1 MAYSFTD
8 TKSEFTKI
16 EDWLK
21 TQYSQ
26 ISTGRANPALLDSIM
41 VESYGSFSPIK
52 NIASITIEEA
62 RTLRISPWDKS
73 MVKGIEKALQESGL
87 PFAVAADSD
96 GLRANIPQLTEENKR
111 TLVKML
117 KEKLEEAR
125 VSVRM
130 ARQTTEK
137 DIDAREKAGEYAE
150 DDKFRAKEELQ
161 KLVDEANRT
170 LESIFDKKEVDIM
183 TV

>member
-1 MAYSFTD
+1 MAYNFTQ
-8 TKSEFTKI
+8 TKAEFAKI

-26 ISTGRANPALLDSIM
+26 ISTGRANPALVDSVM
-41 VESYGSFSPIK
+41 VESYGSFQPIK

-62 RTLRISPWDKS
+62 RVLRISPWDKNA
-73 MVKGIEKALQESGL
+73 VKEIERALQQSGL
-87 PFAVAADSD
+87 PLSVISDSN
-96 GLRANIPQLTEENKR
+96 GIRASIPQLTEESKR
-111 TLVKML
+111 SVVKLV

-125 VSVRM
+125 VSVRLE
-130 ARQTTEK
+130 RQRVDK
-137 DIDAREKAGEYAE
+137 DIDAQEKAGEFAE

-161 KLVDEANRT
+161 KMVEQANQVMED
-170 LESIFDKKEVDIM
+170 LFQKKEADIM